1 MKLNDENSSVA
12 ISIIIPIYNTEMY
25 LTRCIESVETQTFKE
40 WELILIDDGST
51 DDSLQL
57 CEKFAQKDN
66 RIRVIHTENLGV
78 SMARN
83 LGINEANGKCIT
95 FIDADDWVDTAFL
108 EILWNNLQPADDV
121 IGCRLRRSKGDFKVE
136 KKGYSGDSWIST
148 GEEWIKEILQGN
160 TRCVTKMYRREY
172 LEGVCFKSELSIGED
187 MFFLLELAHKGGT
200 IRNLDYEGYIY
211 YFNPESAMNR
221 DICDSY
227 LDQIKC
233 WRYAYSTVQEDTEEI
248 RRIAGK
254 EVLVAVIQVLD
265 KLARLDFK
273 ERRYYKEY
281 VEQCRKACKTFQ
293 RYLPE
298 LRRNHQLKII
308 LFLGAPR
315 IFWLLDG
322 IYQQKENVNE

>member
-121 IGCRLRRSKGDFKVE
+121 IGCRLRRSKGDFKV
-136 KKGYSGDSWIST
+136 
-148 GEEWIKEILQGN
+148 
-160 TRCVTKMYRREY
+160 
-172 LEGVCFKSELSIGED
+172 
-187 MFFLLELAHKGGT
+187 
-200 IRNLDYEGYIY
+200 
-211 YFNPESAMNR
+211 
-221 DICDSY
+221 
-227 LDQIKC
+227 
-233 WRYAYSTVQEDTEEI
+233 
-248 RRIAGK
+248 
-254 EVLVAVIQVLD
+254 
-265 KLARLDFK
+265 
-273 ERRYYKEY
+273 
-281 VEQCRKACKTFQ
+281 
-293 RYLPE
+293 
-298 LRRNHQLKII
+298 
-308 LFLGAPR
+308 
-315 IFWLLDG
+315 
-322 IYQQKENVNE
+322 